1 MTRYITCQKDM
12 SEVPEWHCSNNC
24 EDCVYYEFYKEG
36 GYWDQVVSEFDDI
49 HKHHIASARKENHSN
64 RRRNS

>member
-1 MTRYITCQKDM
+1 MTKYVLCSKDM

-24 EDCVYYEFYKEG
+24 EECAYYEFYKKG
-36 GYWDQVVSEFDDI
+36 GHWDQVVSEFVDI
-49 HKHHIASARKENHSN
+49 RKRRIAATRKESHSN